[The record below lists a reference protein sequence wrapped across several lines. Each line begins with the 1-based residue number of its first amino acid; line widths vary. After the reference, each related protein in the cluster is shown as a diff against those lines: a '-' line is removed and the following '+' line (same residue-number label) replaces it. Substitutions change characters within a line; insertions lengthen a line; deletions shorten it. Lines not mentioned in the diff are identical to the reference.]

1 LGITTGAAD
10 YLGPYG
16 IRVVSVSPSAVA
28 SKMMGDRLPYMVAEL
43 DAAAIFPR
51 RACEPEEVV
60 HAVIF
65 LIENSMMNACDVS
78 RISVCRRRSHFA

>member
-78 RISVCRRRSHFA
+78 RIPVWRRRSYFA